1 MMNQIAEFGRG
12 KVMLNTLS
20 KIGLLGVVV
29 LSISACSTMV
39 VLQHP
44 ETELM
49 AQCEADP
56 WASWNVY
63 AATESCAK
71 GYERAGF
78 VRMSDY

>member
-1 MMNQIAEFGRG
+1 MRG
-12 KVMLNTLS
+12 EIMLNTFF
-20 KIGLLGVVV
+20 KFGLLSVVA
-29 LSISACSTMV
+29 LSISACSTMI

-44 ETELM
+44 ETKEM
-49 AQCEADP
+49 VQCEADP

-71 GYERAGF
+71 GYERAGY